1 MSSTAGERLGELRP
15 ICRCCFYARFPRI
28 AGESA
33 PAPGVPCH
41 YPCRARLRDFQT
53 PRTLALNALG
63 GERVSASPS
72 LAAAPPKGKLARRSR
87 QLGEAT
93 VRKLN
98 GDASVAHGCD

>member
-53 PRTLALNALG
+53 PTHVGTQRLG
-63 GERVSASPS
+63 RGARQCVA
-72 LAAAPPKGKLARRSR
+72 LARSSPAKR
-87 QLGEAT
+87 
-93 VRKLN
+93 
-98 GDASVAHGCD
+98 

>member
-1 MSSTAGERLGELRP
+1 MRASRALRESRRQLRVSRVTTHAGLALETFKRR
-15 ICRCCFYARFPRI
+15 
-28 AGESA
+28 
-33 PAPGVPCH
+33 
-41 YPCRARLRDFQT
+41 
-53 PRTLALNALG
+53 RTLALNALG